1 MKRAMT
7 FLVFL
12 APLMLFAQSNKDVG
26 TSTADQ
32 MRKLLF
38 GGTERTYW
46 IHIPA
51 SRIDMPRAPLL
62 IMLHGGGSTGKAN
75 IGLTKGEFNFL
86 SDRDGFLVVYPDGI
100 NKHWND
106 GRTED
111 VIVYGK
117 GQKLQD
123 DVGFISAL
131 IDSLINTMNV
141 DPDRVY
147 VTGMSNGALMAYRL
161 GCEIPD
167 KLAAI
172 APVDGSISQSIA
184 DTVSP
189 RSSLAVLAINNTKD
203 PLVHWNGGDLTGPF
217 GKRTLGKILSVQQ
230 SVNFWVKRD
239 QCVTTPIVTNLPSV
253 DPNGGMRVSR
263 EEYTNG
269 DQGTEVVL
277 YAIEGGG
284 HTWPGGVQYAPIA
297 MIGRTSRDIDACQI
311 IWDFFKKHVRT
322 STKDET
328 QSR

>member
-1 MKRAMT
+1 MEEMMKQAMT
-7 FLVFL
+7 SLMFLV
-12 APLMLFAQSNKDVG
+12 PLMLFAQSNKDPGV
-26 TSTADQ
+26 SE
-32 MRKLLF
+32 RKFLF
-38 GGTERTYW
+38 DGTERTYW

-51 SRIDMPRAPLL
+51 SHTDMSGVPLL

-75 IGLTKGEFNFL
+75 VGLTKGEFNSL

-117 GQKLQD
+117 GQKLQN

-131 IDSLINTMNV
+131 IDSLISTMNV
-141 DPDRVY
+141 DPNRVY

-172 APVDGSISQSIA
+172 APVDGSILQSVA
-184 DTVSP
+184 EVSP
-189 RSSLAVLAINNTKD
+189 RSPLAVLAINNTKD

-217 GKRTLGKILSVQQ
+217 GKQALGKILSVHQ
-230 SVNFWVKRD
+230 SVDFWVKRD
-239 QCVTTPIVTNLPSV
+239 HCSTTPLITSLPNI
-253 DPNGGMRVSR
+253 DPNSGMQVSR
-263 EEYTNG
+263 EEYVNG
-269 DQGTEVVL
+269 DEGSEVIL

-284 HTWPGGVQYAPIA
+284 HTWPGGVQYAPVA
-297 MIGRTSRDIDACQI
+297 MIGKTSHDIDACPI
-311 IWDFFKKHVRT
+311 IWEFFKKHVRT
-322 STKDET
+322 SIKNET
-328 QSR
+328 QSK